1 MMEYKDGEVIV
12 TTPCEHVFHKHCCQE
27 WFQLARTC
35 PVCRTDIPEA
45 LSDRNSLITESED
58 VRDPREDV
66 TFRREE
72 NPPTSQRVLLS
83 SSIRRGPRQSSTRDT
98 SDHPEGTV
106 VIDFSDT
113 TRIHSDGANSDQTNR
128 REGMIRLDV

>member
-12 TTPCEHVFHKHCCQE
+12 TTPCEHVFHKHCCHE

-35 PVCRTDIPEA
+35 PVCRTDIPGA
-45 LSDRNSLITESED
+45 LSDNNSLITESEG

-72 NPPTSQRVLLS
+72 NPPTSQRVLMS
-83 SSIRRGPRQSSTRDT
+83 SSIRRGPRQSTRDT
-98 SDHPEGTV
+98 EGIV
-106 VIDFSDT
+106 VIELPDITSN
-113 TRIHSDGANSDQTNR
+113 HSGEATSDQTNR
-128 REGMIRLDV
+128 REGMLRLDV